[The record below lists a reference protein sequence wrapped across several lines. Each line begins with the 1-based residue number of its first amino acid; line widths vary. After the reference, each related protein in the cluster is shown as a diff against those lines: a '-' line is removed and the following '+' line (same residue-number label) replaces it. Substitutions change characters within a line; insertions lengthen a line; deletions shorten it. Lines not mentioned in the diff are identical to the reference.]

1 MRINHVIV
9 LVTCNEFNL
18 RQKQPSRNNCKETKK
33 KLSCFFPSDFIE
45 GQEEDSVLKDEDSA
59 DMDEEDYENEGI
71 IM

>member
-9 LVTCNEFNL
+9 LVTCNQFDL

-33 KLSCFFPSDFIE
+33 IELFFPSDFIE
-45 GQEEDSVLKDEDSA
+45 GQREDSVLKDEDSA

>member
-1 MRINHVIV
+1 MN
-9 LVTCNEFNL
+9 LTCDKNN
-18 RQKQPSRNNCKETKK
+18 RQKIIVKRQK